1 MDEIIEIP
9 EDYPYTECE
18 VCGEE
23 IEHKHIHDVGNQYV
37 CGFCAQYLEAQED
50 NDNDDEGCYEDDDYD
65 DRDL

>member
-23 IEHKHIHDVGNQYV
+23 IENTHIQDVGNRNV
-37 CGFCAQYLEAQED
+37 CSCCAEFLEAQED
-50 NDNDDEGCYEDDDYD
+50 YDDDYD
-65 DRDL
+65 DDYDEDDDY